1 MSGTPEEMKHPSIS
15 IIVAAL
21 DEQDGL
27 APSVHAVQAALDDI
41 CSYEIIIVDDGSR
54 DRTGAMADDLAARNA
69 SIRVVHNP
77 CTLGLG
83 ASYRRGFE
91 LARGQYT
98 LLIPADNETP
108 SDTIRAIAKQAG
120 RADIILT
127 HTLNWYIRPVHRW
140 ILSHLY
146 TAIVNALF
154 GLRLR
159 YYNGNCLIRSA
170 ALRAIPLDTS
180 GSTYMTAILV
190 RLLEQG
196 YGYADIGI
204 MLQPRC
210 GTRRRLRLRSF
221 IDVARSIGRLWL
233 EVRLLP
239 VLRRGRPAA
248 ASPRPMLP
256 AGGKEAAEGE
266 DPARVKL

>member
-1 MSGTPEEMKHPSIS
+1 MKGPSIS

-27 APSVHAVQAALDDI
+27 APSVHAIQAALNDI
-41 CSYEIIIVDDGSR
+41 CSYEIIVVDDGSR
-54 DRTGAMADDLAARNA
+54 DRTGAIADDLAAGSA
-69 SIRVVHNP
+69 GIRVIHNP
-77 CTLGLG
+77 CNLGLG
-83 ASYRRGFE
+83 GSYRRGFE
-91 LARGQYT
+91 LVRGQYT

-120 RADIILT
+120 RADIIVT

-154 GLRLR
+154 GFRLR
-159 YYNGNCLIRSA
+159 YYNGICLIRSA
-170 ALRAIPLDTS
+170 ALRTIALDTS
-180 GSTYMTAILV
+180 GSAYMTAILV
-190 RLLEQG
+190 RLLKQG
-196 YGYADIGI
+196 YSYAGIGI

-210 GTRRRLRLRSF
+210 GARRPLGLRSF
-221 IDVARSIGRLWL
+221 IDVARSIGRLWV

-239 VLRRGRPAA
+239 VLRRGSPAA
-248 ASPRPMLP
+248 ASPRPTLP
-256 AGGKEAAEGE
+256 VGGKEAAEGE
-266 DPARVKL
+266 DPARVNL